1 MIADGLPLLL
11 NLAGL
16 DWTTA
21 DAPKQFNTDR
31 QTWKLKKKS
40 ISEPSCKENSDGSFI
55 LVDKSSLVDKN
66 YLFAKCE

>member
-21 DAPKQFNTDR
+21 DAPKQFNTER
-31 QTWKLKKKS
+31 QTWKLKKKKH
-40 ISEPSCKENSDGSFI
+40 IR
-55 LVDKSSLVDKN
+55 
-66 YLFAKCE
+66 AKLQGK

>member
-21 DAPKQFNTDR
+21 DAPKQFNTGR
-31 QTWKLKKKS
+31 QTWKLKKEKH
-40 ISEPSCKENSDGSFI
+40 IR
-55 LVDKSSLVDKN
+55 
-66 YLFAKCE
+66 AKLQGK